1 MLARGK
7 SWPPALL
14 MWEKLISCSPAQE
27 ESGCP
32 PAHFPLSRTKLR
44 DEAEQQG
51 LLRAWQS
58 QPPPVLTLAWLMSS
72 SMRSC
77 SWPAEALRMA
87 CMFSFSTHSCCRSHL
102 QDSQVTPRAPAH
114 AEVPHRPS
122 GNHKTPLPPKHEE
135 KPHIY
140 SFNPHGPLGLP
151 LPFYPI
157 PGLVETPKSTSHHWR
172 CLKRTA
178 PHPLRPPESLLTTLH
193 TFWVPP
199 RAEAPHHHP
208 PGPLGTPKPTTP
220 CEGIL
225 RYTPPTPVTLC
236 RPPPPISGPL
246 LTPDPL
252 GNSRH
257 RLRGGH
263 LELIPPHP
271 SPLPGPV
278 WPPRS
283 RARSP
288 HPFPPASRSSVPR
301 NARTSASASAG
312 DSGSAAAMASAT
324 LLWPRRRRRREGPP
338 PLALR
343 CGRASGAPWRRGG
356 VPAGCGTH
364 GGRRGHAGTRGAHPS
379 RAGSV
384 TSSTR

>member
-14 MWEKLISCSPAQE
+14 TWEKLISCSPAQE

-58 QPPPVLTLAWLMSS
+58 QLPPVLTLAWLMSS

-122 GNHKTPLPPKHEE
+122 GSHKTPLPPKHEE

-225 RYTPPTPVTLC
+225 RYTPPSPVTLC
-236 RPPPPISGPL
+236 RPSPPPPSSGPL

-252 GNSRH
+252 GN
-257 RLRGGH
+257 
-263 LELIPPHP
+263 PPI
-271 SPLPGPV
+271 
-278 WPPRS
+278 
-283 RARSP
+283 
-288 HPFPPASRSSVPR
+288 
-301 NARTSASASAG
+301 
-312 DSGSAAAMASAT
+312 
-324 LLWPRRRRRREGPP
+324 
-338 PLALR
+338 
-343 CGRASGAPWRRGG
+343 ASGRD
-356 VPAGCGTH
+356 
-364 GGRRGHAGTRGAHPS
+364 
-379 RAGSV
+379 
-384 TSSTR
+384 TSN

>member
-14 MWEKLISCSPAQE
+14 TWEKLISCSPAQE

-58 QPPPVLTLAWLMSS
+58 QLPPVLTLAWLMSS

-122 GNHKTPLPPKHEE
+122 GSHKTPLPPKYEE

-157 PGLVETPKSTSHHWR
+157 QALWR
-172 CLKRTA
+172 L
-178 PHPLRPPESLLTTLH
+178 PN
-193 TFWVPP
+193 
-199 RAEAPHHHP
+199 
-208 PGPLGTPKPTTP
+208 
-220 CEGIL
+220 
-225 RYTPPTPVTLC
+225 
-236 RPPPPISGPL
+236 PPPIIGDASNVQL
-246 LTPDPL
+246 LTLYAPQSPSLPPFIPSGSPHELKPL
-252 GNSRH
+252 TTTPQALWGPPNPQPPV
-257 RLRGGH
+257 RGSSD
-263 LELIPPHP
+263 I
-271 SPLPGPV
+271 PLP
-278 WPPRS
+278 
-283 RARSP
+283 
-288 HPFPPASRSSVPR
+288 
-301 NARTSASASAG
+301 
-312 DSGSAAAMASAT
+312 
-324 LLWPRRRRRREGPP
+324 
-338 PLALR
+338 PL
-343 CGRASGAPWRRGG
+343 
-356 VPAGCGTH
+356 
-364 GGRRGHAGTRGAHPS
+364 
-379 RAGSV
+379 
-384 TSSTR
+384 